1 VTGIILC
8 GDMDFLQIFLDMTNY
23 LEKMGAR
30 EGDRESS
37 KSGETEK
44 GKKMYHYD
52 EYQH

>member
-1 VTGIILC
+1 
-8 GDMDFLQIFLDMTNY
+8 